1 MFVGTGT
8 LRKPE
13 EYREARR
20 LRREE
25 GMPIKRIADRLD
37 VSPGTVHAWCKDIE
51 LTPEQRQ
58 RNQFGPRGPQ
68 NPEHIAARAA
78 AWRRK
83 NRDRRLC
90 SQLEG
95 RLRAHDMQALHIAG
109 CMLYWAEGTKARNTL
124 NFTNS
129 ELSMVKLFCRFLREC
144 FDIPDEKITLRLN
157 VYTGNGLSLEQIED
171 HWLSA
176 LELPRSSLR
185 GHILNHKPTS
195 SSGAKKN
202 RLPYGVAQVRVLR
215 STSLVQHVLG
225 AIQEYGGFDEPRWL
239 DGPPRKPPKRAVA
252 KAGE

>member
-1 MFVGTGT
+1 MFVDTGT
-8 LRKPE
+8 LRKPK

-25 GMPIKRIADRLD
+25 GTPIKRIAKRLG
-37 VSPGTVHAWCKDIE
+37 VSAGTVHAWCRDIE
-51 LTPEQRQ
+51 LTPEQLH

-68 NPEHIAARAA
+68 NPEHIAARAD

-83 NRDRRLC
+83 NQNRRLC

-109 CMLYWAEGTKARNTL
+109 CMLYWAEGAKARNTL
-124 NFTNS
+124 MFANS
-129 ELSMVKLFCRFLREC
+129 ELSMIKLFCRFLREC
-144 FDIPDEKITLRLN
+144 LRECFDVPDERITLRLN

-171 HWLSA
+171 YWLSA

-185 GHILNHKPTS
+185 GHVLNHMPTS

-202 RLPYGVAQVRVLR
+202 RLPYGVAQIRVLK

-239 DGPPRKPPKRAVA
+239 DGPPQKPKPRAA
-252 KAGE
+252 